1 MSQTENFN
9 TAKKSILPKLII
21 NSTEFQCHLKNLTKL
36 LRFLSGKNL
45 K

>member
-1 MSQTENFN
+1 MSQTENLI

-36 LRFLSGKNL
+36 SRFLFWK
-45 K
+45 KI